1 LHAVAIRD
9 IFDKKNPQKIMRFF
23 LYGFPKP
30 RVNLFNQWM
39 VVPKPQTPKIPNL
52 WPCREPSEGS
62 VLAEGKLLQ
71 SCCQLCMGQRT
82 ADWFTLR
89 TFHLT
94 ATMASQVLGGSYD
107 GKNDG
112 EVLTAL
118 LKSWF
123 NRSRSTTNMVI
134 GTKNEDAVLMAFS
147 KLPHVLH
154 IWSVGLLENKHY
166 PWLAA
171 SPDAIAIL
179 QHPDGRTPVC
189 VVEVKTRTTE
199 TTIQVAEVLAE
210 KYKTDDGVIWAEV
223 EDDAWKELVPKDHS
237 DQVILQMIVSG
248 CISCCYLCSRPGTE
262 RQKGR
267 ILYQVVAKISQ
278 ELMTD
283 KLRKLY
289 TTTKGILEPFFI
301 SDNVDA
307 LCRQLPPNLSNS
319 DLEVIKTRWP
329 FFQKFRNTT
338 LPIRDCGMV
347 PINLFKSSYQSLY
360 NSLKGGL
367 DANTQQYVSIQPNVS
382 VTFEQKYLLRML
394 LAGVTNAW
402 RAFQLMHLELD
413 ENTDWT
419 YTNVRNKVRKSDHK
433 LKRFMHQ
440 LGLSFIKSAS
450 HNYAGSD
457 YVLQPD
463 DLRRTAARERS
474 TVAETLGFDPDPNTL
489 QQRLNNEVWPTRG
502 KVKAFTQNPT
512 FVELRFT
519 KNDSFQH
526 VCRKATEVPGKHHC
540 ALCYHRQSK
549 FGCSTCKVLLC
560 RTNLGN
566 LDSCFSI
573 WHSKRDLVAERK
585 SFSTYHNKQN
595 TENLRR
601 TTISSAEGNDAEVP
615 TASLT
620 RRKRKEPDGITV
632 ERRQKK
638 NKASCD
644 TSEENNTEAEDEGTE
659 DEGVATPQPT
669 PKRPPKSAAAR
680 ASKPSP
686 KATKPRANKPSP
698 KARKP
703 RANKPSANAKKP
715 SRPVA
720 KKIRSQGP
728 SRKSATASKR
738 KTTSL

>member
-1 LHAVAIRD
+1 
-9 IFDKKNPQKIMRFF
+9 
-23 LYGFPKP
+23 
-30 RVNLFNQWM
+30 LFNQWM
-39 VVPKPQTPKIPNL
+39 VVPKAQKTKIPNL
-52 WPCREPSEGS
+52 WPCQEPCEGS
-62 VLAEGKLLQ
+62 QFAERKLLQ

-289 TTTKGILEPFFI
+289 TSTKGILEPF
-301 SDNVDA
+301 
-307 LCRQLPPNLSNS
+307 L
-319 DLEVIKTRWP
+319 
-329 FFQKFRNTT
+329 
-338 LPIRDCGMV
+338 
-347 PINLFKSSYQSLY
+347 
-360 NSLKGGL
+360 
-367 DANTQQYVSIQPNVS
+367 S
-382 VTFEQKYLLRML
+382 VTMLMFSVVNCQLICQSPTLKLSKLDGHSFRSFGIPHFPYGIVAWYLLTYLSPAISRCTTASR
-394 LAGVTNAW
+394 AGWTPTLSSTSVFSQMF
-402 RAFQLMHLELD
+402 RLHLS
-413 ENTDWT
+413 
-419 YTNVRNKVRKSDHK
+419 KS
-433 LKRFMHQ
+433 
-440 LGLSFIKSAS
+440 
-450 HNYAGSD
+450 
-457 YVLQPD
+457 
-463 DLRRTAARERS
+463 
-474 TVAETLGFDPDPNTL
+474 
-489 QQRLNNEVWPTRG
+489 
-502 KVKAFTQNPT
+502 
-512 FVELRFT
+512 
-519 KNDSFQH
+519 
-526 VCRKATEVPGKHHC
+526 
-540 ALCYHRQSK
+540 
-549 FGCSTCKVLLC
+549 
-560 RTNLGN
+560 
-566 LDSCFSI
+566 
-573 WHSKRDLVAERK
+573 
-585 SFSTYHNKQN
+585 
-595 TENLRR
+595 
-601 TTISSAEGNDAEVP
+601 ISSEC
-615 TASLT
+615 S
-620 RRKRKEPDGITV
+620 
-632 ERRQKK
+632 
-638 NKASCD
+638 
-644 TSEENNTEAEDEGTE
+644 
-659 DEGVATPQPT
+659 
-669 PKRPPKSAAAR
+669 
-680 ASKPSP
+680 
-686 KATKPRANKPSP
+686 
-698 KARKP
+698 
-703 RANKPSANAKKP
+703 
-715 SRPVA
+715 
-720 KKIRSQGP
+720 
-728 SRKSATASKR
+728 
-738 KTTSL
+738 